1 MKRVNYIIALA
12 ACLAAL
18 LTSCIKE
25 ENYEVST
32 AYLDVSLNTRGAASS
47 QSQGD
52 GITDVMLWAFK
63 CSVDP
68 ETGIPTVS
76 QSDQKAS
83 AWRTIT
89 GISTYE
95 SLENIHLY
103 LPLCDAEPQNYVL
116 IAVLN
121 QGSFGKILDRTKN
134 KVADANGNM
143 QYQELVLGKDTQ
155 YNQLIN
161 ASFDATTWT
170 GWNKYVYGDANTQDK
185 TPTHMPVSHWKVV
198 QMTNA
203 DKHDTNCKQDTLD
216 VFRAVAKAQLFMIKE
231 SDTFDLE
238 VIEAKLT
245 HMELPKEGILL
256 SKLKAEALQREYRSD
271 TDQPAPAWFGN
282 NPEIDEYEDVR
293 HLMNTNGIID
303 DGDKKVTVISVKDA
317 SATSQQYQFVG
328 STFMYE
334 ARGKCAQKD
343 DVYNE
348 VSGNGY
354 YLEVTYTVN
363 GGSPQTRR
371 VAIPCQVLRNHDYQI
386 KATVKNDGGVA
397 VKYTVADWE
406 DVPWDLEFDAA
417 QNSELLPLPSK
428 NSKPATNQFAAVSY
442 TQGSEDGAAKLF
454 FQMEGPEGIT
464 WKPTILNA
472 SQDHYITRVYE
483 VTFLTKDAEGNIA
496 TYELSS
502 ERVEGDIKA
511 DPDKFYCIKVI
522 ALDPTAHEA
531 RTEPIKLGVT
541 HAPQWNDEKSN
552 LLVVNPKDSKGNYF
566 WYGKDTSGNPSKEV
580 GDELMVYIYPEK

>member
-32 AYLDVSLNTRGAASS
+32 AYLDVSLNTRGATSS

-68 ETGIPTVS
+68 DTGIPTVS

-121 QGSFGKILDRTKN
+121 QGSFGKIFDRK
-134 KVADANGNM
+134 KDANGNM

-170 GWNKYVYGDANTQDK
+170 GWNNYVYGDANTQDK

-203 DKHDTNCKQDTLD
+203 DKHDTNCKQETLD

-238 VIEAKLT
+238 VTEAKLT

-256 SKLKAEALQREYRSD
+256 SKLKADALQREYSSG

-282 NPEIDEYEDVR
+282 NPEIDKNVHVR
-293 HLMNTNGIID
+293 ALMNTNGIIN
-303 DGDKKVTVISVKDA
+303 DGDNKVTVKSVKDA

-334 ARGKCAQKD
+334 ARGKCAQAD
-343 DVYNE
+343 DVYNS

-354 YLEVTYTVN
+354 YLKVTYKVN
-363 GGSPQTRR
+363 GGSSQTRR

-397 VKYTVADWE
+397 VQYTVADWV

-428 NSKPATNQFAAVSY
+428 NSKPEENQFAAVSY

-483 VTFLTKDAEGNIA
+483 VIPLTEDAEGNIV

-502 ERVEGDIKA
+502 EPVEGDIEA
-511 DPDKFYCIKVI
+511 HPDKFYCVKVI
-522 ALDPTAHEA
+522 ALDATAHTA

-566 WYGKDTSGNPSKEV
+566 WYGKDTSGKPSKEV

>member
-1 MKRVNYIIALA
+1 MKRVNYIITLA

-32 AYLDVSLNTRGAASS
+32 AYLDVSLNTRGATSS

-95 SLENIHLY
+95 SLEDIHLY

-121 QGSFGKILDRTKN
+121 QGSFGKIFDRK
-134 KVADANGNM
+134 KDANGNM

-170 GWNKYVYGDANTQDK
+170 GWNNYVYGDTNTQDK

-203 DKHDTNCKQDTLD
+203 YKHDTNCKQETLD

-238 VIEAKLT
+238 VTEAKLT

-256 SKLKAEALQREYRSD
+256 SKLKADALQREYRSD

-282 NPEIDEYEDVR
+282 NPEIDKYEDVR
-293 HLMNTNGIID
+293 NLMNTKGIID
-303 DGDKKVTVISVKDA
+303 EGDKKVTVTSVKDA

-334 ARGKCAQKD
+334 APGVCAQED
-343 DVYNE
+343 DVYNT

-363 GGSPQTRR
+363 GARQTRR

-397 VKYTVADWE
+397 VKYTVADWV

-428 NSKPATNQFAAVSY
+428 NSKPAENQFAKVSY
-442 TQGSEDGAAKLF
+442 IQGSEDGAAKLF

-483 VTFLTKDAEGNIA
+483 VTSLTKDAEGNVVA
-496 TYELSS
+496 YELSP
-502 ERVEGDIKA
+502 ERVEGDIEA

-522 ALDPTAHEA
+522 ALDATAHEA
-531 RTEPIKLGVT
+531 RTEPIKLGIT

-566 WYGKDTSGNPSKEV
+566 WYGKDTSGNPSKKV
-580 GDELMVYIYPEK
+580 GDELMLYIYPEK

>member
-1 MKRVNYIIALA
+1 MKRVNYIITLA

-32 AYLDVSLNTRGAASS
+32 AYLDVSLNTRGATSS

-76 QSDQKAS
+76 QSDQTAS

-95 SLENIHLY
+95 SLEDIHLY

-121 QGSFGKILDRTKN
+121 QGSFGKILDRTKD
-134 KVADANGNM
+134 KVADANGNE

-170 GWNKYVYGDANTQDK
+170 GWNNYVYGDANTQDK

-203 DKHDTNCKQDTLD
+203 NKHDQNCKQETLD

-238 VIEAKLT
+238 VTEAKLT
-245 HMELPKEGILL
+245 HYSLPKEGILL
-256 SKLKAEALQREYRSD
+256 SKLKAEALQREYSSG

-282 NPEIDEYEDVR
+282 NPEIDEWVDVR
-293 HLMNTNGIID
+293 ALMNTNGTINE
-303 DGDKKVTVISVKDA
+303 GDNKVTVTSVKDA

-334 ARGKCAQKD
+334 APGKCAQED
-343 DVYNE
+343 DVYNI

-363 GGSPQTRR
+363 GASQTRR
-371 VAIPCQVLRNHDYQI
+371 VAIPCEVLRNHDYQI

-397 VKYTVADWE
+397 VQYTVADWV

-428 NSKPATNQFAAVSY
+428 NSKPATFAKVSY
-442 TQGSEDGAAKLF
+442 IQGSEDGAAKLF

-483 VTFLTKDAEGNIA
+483 VTSLTKDTDGNVVA
-496 TYELSS
+496 YELSP
-502 ERVEGDIKA
+502 ERVEGDIEA

-522 ALDPTAHEA
+522 ALDATAHEA

-552 LLVVNPKDSKGNYF
+552 LLVVNPKDKDGYF
-566 WYGKDTSGNPSKEV
+566 WYGKDTSGQPSKGV

>member
-32 AYLDVSLNTRGAASS
+32 AYLDVSLNTRGATSS

-68 ETGIPTVS
+68 TTGIPTVE
-76 QSDQKAS
+76 QQKAS

-95 SLENIHLY
+95 SLEDIHLY
-103 LPLCDAEPQNYVL
+103 LPLCNAEPQNYVL

-121 QGSFGKILDRTKN
+121 QGSFGKIFDRK
-134 KVADANGNM
+134 KDANGNM

-170 GWNKYVYGDANTQDK
+170 GWNNYVYGDANTQDK

-203 DKHDTNCKQDTLD
+203 YKHDTNCKQETLD

-238 VIEAKLT
+238 VTEAKLT

-256 SKLKAEALQREYRSD
+256 SKLKADALQREYSSD
-271 TDQPAPAWFGN
+271 TDQPAPAWFGSD
-282 NPEIDEYEDVR
+282 PDIDDEHVR
-293 HLMNTNGIID
+293 ALMNTNGIID
-303 DGDKKVTVISVKDA
+303 EGDNKVTVTSVKDA

-334 ARGKCAQKD
+334 APGVCAQGD
-343 DVYNE
+343 DVYDT

-363 GGSPQTRR
+363 GERQTRR

-397 VKYTVADWE
+397 VQYTVADWV
-406 DVPWDLEFDAA
+406 DVPWNLEFDAA
-417 QNSELLPLPSK
+417 QNSELLPFPSK
-428 NSKPATNQFAAVSY
+428 NSKPAENQFAKVSY
-442 TQGSEDGAAKLF
+442 IQGSEDGAAKLF
-454 FQMEGPEGIT
+454 FQMEGPGGIT

-483 VTFLTKDAEGNIA
+483 VIPLTEDAEGNIV

-502 ERVEGDIKA
+502 EPVEGDIEA
-511 DPDKFYCIKVI
+511 DSDKFYCVKVI
-522 ALDPTAHEA
+522 ALDATAHEA
-531 RTEPIKLGVT
+531 RTEPIKLGIT

-552 LLVVNPKDSKGNYF
+552 LLVVNPKDSDENYF
-566 WYGKDTSGNPSKEV
+566 WYGKDTSGNPSKKV

>member
-32 AYLDVSLNTRGAASS
+32 AYLDVSLNTRGATSS

-68 ETGIPTVS
+68 GTGIPTVS
-76 QSDQKAS
+76 QEDQTAS

-95 SLENIHLY
+95 SLEDIHLY
-103 LPLCDAEPQNYVL
+103 LPLCNAEPQNYVL

-121 QGSFGKILDRTKN
+121 QGSFGKIFDRK
-134 KVADANGNM
+134 KDANGNM

-170 GWNKYVYGDANTQDK
+170 GWNNYVYGDTNTQDK

-198 QMTNA
+198 KMTNA
-203 DKHDTNCKQDTLD
+203 YKHDQNCKKETLD

-238 VIEAKLT
+238 VTEAKLT

-256 SKLKAEALQREYRSD
+256 SKLKADALQREYRSD
-271 TDQPAPAWFGN
+271 TDQPAPAWFGSD
-282 NPEIDEYEDVR
+282 PDIDDDVDVR
-293 HLMNTNGIID
+293 GLMNTNGIIN
-303 DGDKKVTVISVKDA
+303 DGDNKVAVTSVKDA

-334 ARGKCAQKD
+334 APGVCAQED
-343 DVYNE
+343 DVYNT

-354 YLEVTYTVN
+354 YLEVTYKVN
-363 GGSPQTRR
+363 GASQTRR
-371 VAIPCQVLRNHDYQI
+371 VAIPCEVLRNHDYQI

-397 VKYTVADWE
+397 VQYTVADWV
-406 DVPWDLEFDAA
+406 DVPWNLEFDAA

-428 NSKPATNQFAAVSY
+428 NSKPAENQFAAVSY

-454 FQMEGPEGIT
+454 FQMEGPGGIT

-483 VTFLTKDAEGNIA
+483 VIPLTEDAEGNIV

-502 ERVEGDIKA
+502 EPVEGDIEA
-511 DPDKFYCIKVI
+511 DPKKFYCVKVI
-522 ALDPTAHEA
+522 ALDATAHEA

-552 LLVVNPKDSKGNYF
+552 LLVVNPKGKDGYF
-566 WYGKDTSGNPSKEV
+566 WYGKDTSGNPSKMV

>member
-1 MKRVNYIIALA
+1 MKRVNYIITLA

-32 AYLDVSLNTRGAASS
+32 AYLDVSLNTRGATSS

-63 CSVDP
+63 CSSVDP
-68 ETGIPTVS
+68 ETGIPTVE
-76 QSDQKAS
+76 QQTAS

-95 SLENIHLY
+95 SLEDIHLY

-121 QGSFGKILDRTKN
+121 QGSFGKILDRTMD
-134 KVADANGNM
+134 KVADANGNE

-198 QMTNA
+198 QMTNEY
-203 DKHDTNCKQDTLD
+203 KHDTNCKRETLD

-238 VIEAKLT
+238 VTEAKLT
-245 HMELPKEGILL
+245 HYSLPKEGILL
-256 SKLKAEALQREYRSD
+256 SKLKADSLQREYRSD

-282 NPEIDEYEDVR
+282 NPEIDKNVHVR
-293 HLMNTNGIID
+293 GLMNTNGTINE
-303 DGDKKVTVISVKDA
+303 GDNKVTVTSVKDA

-334 ARGKCAQKD
+334 APGKCAQAD
-343 DVYNE
+343 DVYNI

-363 GGSPQTRR
+363 GTRQTRR
-371 VAIPCQVLRNHDYQI
+371 VAIPCEVLRNHDYQI

-397 VKYTVADWE
+397 VQYTVADWV
-406 DVPWDLEFDAA
+406 DVPWKLEFDAA

-428 NSKPATNQFAAVSY
+428 NSKPATFAKVSY
-442 TQGSEDGAAKLF
+442 IQGSEDGAAKLF

-483 VTFLTKDAEGNIA
+483 VTSLTKDTDGNVVA
-496 TYELSS
+496 YELSP
-502 ERVEGDIKA
+502 ERVEGDIEA

-552 LLVVNPKDSKGNYF
+552 LLVVNPKDKDGYF
-566 WYGKDTSGNPSKEV
+566 WYGKDTSGQPSKGV
-580 GDELMVYIYPEK
+580 GDELMVYIYPKK

>member
-32 AYLDVSLNTRGAASS
+32 AYLDVSLNTRGATSS

-68 ETGIPTVS
+68 DTGIPTVG
-76 QSDQKAS
+76 QYDQTAS

-95 SLENIHLY
+95 SLEDIHLY

-198 QMTNA
+198 KMKNEN
-203 DKHDTNCKQDTLD
+203 KHDTNCKQETLD

-231 SDTFDLE
+231 SDTFNLE

-245 HMELPKEGILL
+245 HTELPKEGILL
-256 SKLKAEALQREYRSD
+256 SKLKAEALQREYSSG

-282 NPEIDEYEDVR
+282 NPEKDQYVHVR
-293 HLMNTNGIID
+293 GLMNTKGIIN
-303 DGDKKVTVISVKDA
+303 DGDNEVTVKSVKDA

-334 ARGKCAQKD
+334 APGKCAQKD
-343 DVYNE
+343 DVYNI

-354 YLEVTYTVN
+354 YLEVTYKVN
-363 GGSPQTRR
+363 GGSSQTRR
-371 VAIPCQVLRNHDYQI
+371 VAIPCEVLRNHDYQI

-397 VKYTVADWE
+397 VEYTVADWE

-428 NSKPATNQFAAVSY
+428 NSKPATFAKVSY
-442 TQGSEDGAAKLF
+442 IQGSEDGAAKLF

-483 VTFLTKDAEGNIA
+483 VTSVTKDADGNVVA
-496 TYELSS
+496 YELSS
-502 ERVEGDIKA
+502 ERVEGDIEA
-511 DPDKFYCIKVI
+511 DPEKFYCIKVI
-522 ALDPTAHEA
+522 ALDATAHEA

-552 LLVVNPKDSKGNYF
+552 LLVVNPKDKDGYF
-566 WYGKDTSGNPSKEV
+566 WYGKDTSGKPSKGV

>member
-1 MKRVNYIIALA
+1 MKRVNYIITLA

-32 AYLDVSLNTRGAASS
+32 AYLDVSLNTRGATSS

-68 ETGIPTVS
+68 TTGIPTVE
-76 QSDQKAS
+76 QQKAS

-95 SLENIHLY
+95 SLEDIHLY

-121 QGSFGKILDRTKN
+121 QGSFGKIFDRK
-134 KVADANGNM
+134 KDANGNM

-170 GWNKYVYGDANTQDK
+170 GWNNYVYGDTNTQDK

-198 QMTNA
+198 QMKNA
-203 DKHDTNCKQDTLD
+203 YKHDTNCKQETLD

-238 VIEAKLT
+238 VTEAKLT

-256 SKLKAEALQREYRSD
+256 SKLKADALKIEYRSD

-282 NPEIDEYEDVR
+282 NPEIDKYEHVR
-293 HLMNTNGIID
+293 PLMNTKGIID
-303 DGDKKVTVISVKDA
+303 EGDKKVTVTSVKDA

-334 ARGKCAQKD
+334 ARGVCAQGD
-343 DVYNE
+343 DVYDT

-363 GGSPQTRR
+363 GERQTRR
-371 VAIPCQVLRNHDYQI
+371 VAIPCEVLRNHDYQI

-397 VKYTVADWE
+397 VQYTVADWV

-428 NSKPATNQFAAVSY
+428 NSKPAENQFAKVSY
-442 TQGSEDGAAKLF
+442 IQGSEDGAAKLF

-483 VTFLTKDAEGNIA
+483 VTSLTKDAEGNVVA
-496 TYELSS
+496 YELSS
-502 ERVEGDIKA
+502 ERVEGDIEA
-511 DPDKFYCIKVI
+511 HPDKFYCIKVI
-522 ALDPTAHEA
+522 ALDATAHTA

-566 WYGKDTSGNPSKEV
+566 WYGKDTSGNPSKKV

>member
-32 AYLDVSLNTRGAASS
+32 AYLDVSLNTRGATSS

-68 ETGIPTVS
+68 DTGIPTVG
-76 QSDQKAS
+76 QYDQTAS

-95 SLENIHLY
+95 SLEDIHLY
-103 LPLCDAEPQNYVL
+103 LPLCNAEPQNYVL

-161 ASFDATTWT
+161 ASFDAKTWT
-170 GWNKYVYGDANTQDK
+170 GWNNYVYGDTNTQDK

-198 QMTNA
+198 KMKNEN
-203 DKHDTNCKQDTLD
+203 KHDTNCKQETLD

-238 VIEAKLT
+238 VTEAKLT

-256 SKLKAEALQREYRSD
+256 SKLKADALQREYSSD

-282 NPEIDEYEDVR
+282 NPEIDKNVHVR
-293 HLMNTNGIID
+293 ALMNTNGIIN
-303 DGDKKVTVISVKDA
+303 DGDNKVTVKSVKDA

-334 ARGKCAQKD
+334 ARGKCAQAD
-343 DVYNE
+343 DVYNS
-348 VSGNGY
+348 VSGKGY
-354 YLEVTYTVN
+354 YLEVTYKVN
-363 GGSPQTRR
+363 GTPQTRR
-371 VAIPCQVLRNHDYQI
+371 VAIPCEVLRNHDYQI

-397 VKYTVADWE
+397 VQYTVADWV
-406 DVPWDLEFDAA
+406 DVLWKLEFDAA

-483 VTFLTKDAEGNIA
+483 VTSVTEDAEGNIA

-511 DPDKFYCIKVI
+511 NPDKFYCIKVI
-522 ALDPTAHEA
+522 ALDATAHEA

-552 LLVVNPKDSKGNYF
+552 LLVVNPKDKDGYF
-566 WYGKDTSGNPSKEV
+566 WYGKDTSGQPSKKV

>member
-68 ETGIPTVS
+68 GTGIPTVS
-76 QSDQKAS
+76 QEDQTAS

-170 GWNKYVYGDANTQDK
+170 GWTKYVYDDANTQDK

-198 QMTNA
+198 EMKKEN
-203 DKHDTNCKQDTLD
+203 KHDTNCKHATLD

-231 SDTFDLE
+231 SDTFNLE

-245 HMELPKEGILL
+245 HTELPKEGILL
-256 SKLKAEALQREYRSD
+256 SKLKAEALQREYSSG

-282 NPEIDEYEDVR
+282 NPEKDQYVHVR
-293 HLMNTNGIID
+293 GLMNTKGIIN
-303 DGDKKVTVISVKDA
+303 DGDNKVTVKSVKDA

-334 ARGKCAQKD
+334 ARGVCAQED
-343 DVYNE
+343 DVYNR

-363 GGSPQTRR
+363 GAPQTRR

-406 DVPWDLEFDAA
+406 DVTWKLEFDAA

-428 NSKPATNQFAAVSY
+428 NSKPAENQFAKVSY
-442 TQGSEDGAAKLF
+442 IQGSEDGAAKLF
-454 FQMEGPEGIT
+454 FQMEGPGGIT

-483 VTFLTKDAEGNIA
+483 VRPLTEDAEGNIV

-502 ERVEGDIKA
+502 EPVEGDIEA

-522 ALDPTAHEA
+522 ALDATAHEA

-566 WYGKDTSGNPSKEV
+566 WYGKDTSGNPSKKV

>member
-32 AYLDVSLNTRGAASS
+32 AYLDVSLNTRGATSS

-68 ETGIPTVS
+68 DTGIPTVG
-76 QSDQKAS
+76 QYDQKAS

-95 SLENIHLY
+95 SLEDIHLY

-121 QGSFGKILDRTKN
+121 QGSFGKIFDRK
-134 KVADANGNM
+134 KDANGNM

-170 GWNKYVYGDANTQDK
+170 GWNNYVYGDANTQDK

-198 QMTNA
+198 KMKNEN
-203 DKHDTNCKQDTLD
+203 KHDTNCKQETLD

-238 VIEAKLT
+238 VTEAKLT

-256 SKLKAEALQREYRSD
+256 SKLKADALKIEYRSD

-282 NPEIDEYEDVR
+282 NPEKDQYVHVR
-293 HLMNTNGIID
+293 GLMNTKGIIN
-303 DGDKKVTVISVKDA
+303 DGDNKVTVKSVKDA

-334 ARGKCAQKD
+334 APGKCAQKD
-343 DVYNE
+343 DVYNI

-354 YLEVTYTVN
+354 YLEVTYKVN
-363 GGSPQTRR
+363 GARQTRR

-397 VKYTVADWE
+397 VKYTVADWV
-406 DVPWDLEFDAA
+406 DVPWNLEFDAA

-428 NSKPATNQFAAVSY
+428 NSKPAENQFAKVSY
-442 TQGSEDGAAKLF
+442 IQGSEDGAAKLF

-483 VTFLTKDAEGNIA
+483 VTSLTKDAEGNVVA
-496 TYELSS
+496 YELSP
-502 ERVEGDIKA
+502 ERVEGDIEA
-511 DPDKFYCIKVI
+511 DPKKFYCVKVI
-522 ALDPTAHEA
+522 ALDATAHEA

-566 WYGKDTSGNPSKEV
+566 WYGKDTSGNPSKTV

>member
-32 AYLDVSLNTRGAASS
+32 AYLDVSLNTRGATSS

-63 CSVDP
+63 CSVDHG
-68 ETGIPTVS
+68 TGIPTVS
-76 QSDQKAS
+76 QEDQTAS

-95 SLENIHLY
+95 SLEDIHLY

-121 QGSFGKILDRTKN
+121 QGSFGKIFDRK
-134 KVADANGNM
+134 KDANGNI

-170 GWNKYVYGDANTQDK
+170 GWNKYVYGDANTKDK

-198 QMTNA
+198 KMKNEN
-203 DKHDTNCKQDTLD
+203 KHDTNCKQETLD

-231 SDTFDLE
+231 SDTFNLE

-245 HMELPKEGILL
+245 HTELPKEGILL
-256 SKLKAEALQREYRSD
+256 SKLKAEALQREYSSG

-282 NPEIDEYEDVR
+282 NPEKDQYVHVR
-293 HLMNTNGIID
+293 GLMNTKGIIN
-303 DGDKKVTVISVKDA
+303 DGDNKVTVKSVKDA

-334 ARGKCAQKD
+334 APGKCAQKD

-363 GGSPQTRR
+363 GARQTRR

-406 DVPWDLEFDAA
+406 DVLWNLEFDAA

-428 NSKPATNQFAAVSY
+428 NSKPAENQFAKVSY
-442 TQGSEDGAAKLF
+442 TLGSEDGAAKLF
-454 FQMEGPEGIT
+454 FQMEGPGGIT

-483 VTFLTKDAEGNIA
+483 VTSLTKDAEGNVVA
-496 TYELSS
+496 YELSS
-502 ERVEGDIKA
+502 ERVEGDIEA

-522 ALDPTAHEA
+522 ALDATAHEA
-531 RTEPIKLGVT
+531 RTEPIKLGIT

-552 LLVVNPKDSKGNYF
+552 LLVVNPKNSEGNYF

>member
-1 MKRVNYIIALA
+1 MKRVNYIITLA

-32 AYLDVSLNTRGAASS
+32 AYLDVSLNTRGATSS

-68 ETGIPTVS
+68 TTGIPTVE
-76 QSDQKAS
+76 QQKAS

-95 SLENIHLY
+95 SLEDIHLY

-121 QGSFGKILDRTKN
+121 QGSFGKVFDRK
-134 KVADANGNM
+134 KDANGNM

-170 GWNKYVYGDANTQDK
+170 GWNNYVYGDANTQDK

-203 DKHDTNCKQDTLD
+203 YKHDTNCKQETLD

-238 VIEAKLT
+238 VTEAKLT

-256 SKLKAEALQREYRSD
+256 SKLKADALKIEYSSG
-271 TDQPAPAWFGN
+271 TDQPAPAWFGSD
-282 NPEIDEYEDVR
+282 PEIDKYVDVR
-293 HLMNTNGIID
+293 GLMNTKGIID
-303 DGDKKVTVISVKDA
+303 VEDNKVTVTSVKDA

-334 ARGKCAQKD
+334 APGVCVQED
-343 DVYNE
+343 DVYDR

-363 GGSPQTRR
+363 GSPQTRR
-371 VAIPCQVLRNHDYQI
+371 VAIPCEVLRNHDYQI

-397 VKYTVADWE
+397 VEYTVADWV

-428 NSKPATNQFAAVSY
+428 NSKPAENQFAAVSY
-442 TQGSEDGAAKLF
+442 TLGSEVGAAKLF
-454 FQMEGPEGIT
+454 FQMEGPGGIT

-483 VTFLTKDAEGNIA
+483 VIPQTYDAEGNIV

-502 ERVEGDIKA
+502 EPVEGDIEA
-511 DPDKFYCIKVI
+511 DPDKFYCVKVI
-522 ALDPTAHEA
+522 ALDPTAHTA
-531 RTEPIKLGVT
+531 RTEPIKLGIT

-552 LLVVNPKDSKGNYF
+552 LLVVNPKDSDENYF
-566 WYGKDTSGNPSKEV
+566 WYGKDTSGNPSKKV

>member
-63 CSVDP
+63 CSSVDP
-68 ETGIPTVS
+68 ETGIPTVE
-76 QSDQKAS
+76 QQTAS

-95 SLENIHLY
+95 SLEDIHLY
-103 LPLCDAEPQNYVL
+103 LPLCDDEPQNYVL

-121 QGSFGKILDRTKN
+121 QGSFGKILDRTKD
-134 KVADANGNM
+134 KVADANGIM
-143 QYQELVLGKDTQ
+143 QYQELVLDKDTQ

-170 GWNKYVYGDANTQDK
+170 GWNNYVYGDANTQDK

-203 DKHDTNCKQDTLD
+203 YKHDTNCKQETLD

-238 VIEAKLT
+238 VTEAKLT

-256 SKLKAEALQREYRSD
+256 SKLKAEALKIEYSSD
-271 TDQPAPAWFGN
+271 TDQPAPAWFGSD
-282 NPEIDEYEDVR
+282 PEIDDDVHVR
-293 HLMNTNGIID
+293 GLMNTKGIID
-303 DGDKKVTVISVKDA
+303 VEDNKVTITSVKDA

-334 ARGKCAQKD
+334 ARGVCAQED
-343 DVYNE
+343 DVYDK
-348 VSGNGY
+348 VSGDGY

-371 VAIPCQVLRNHDYQI
+371 VAIPCEVLRNHDYQI

-397 VKYTVADWE
+397 VQYTVADWV
-406 DVPWDLEFDAA
+406 DVPWKLEFDAA

-428 NSKPATNQFAAVSY
+428 NSKPATFAKVSY
-442 TQGSEDGAAKLF
+442 IQGSEDGAAKLF

-483 VTFLTKDAEGNIA
+483 VTSLTKDTDGNVVA
-496 TYELSS
+496 YELSP
-502 ERVEGDIKA
+502 ERVEGDIEA

-552 LLVVNPKDSKGNYF
+552 LLVVNPKDKDGYF
-566 WYGKDTSGNPSKEV
+566 WYGKDTSGQPSKGV
-580 GDELMVYIYPEK
+580 GDELMVYIYPKK

>member
-103 LPLCDAEPQNYVL
+103 LPLCNAEPQNYVL

-121 QGSFGKILDRTKN
+121 QGSFGKIFDRK
-134 KVADANGNM
+134 KDANGNM

-170 GWNKYVYGDANTQDK
+170 GWNNYVYGDTNTQDK

-198 QMTNA
+198 QMKNVY
-203 DKHDTNCKQDTLD
+203 KHDTNCKHETLD

-238 VIEAKLT
+238 VTEAKLT

-256 SKLKAEALQREYRSD
+256 SKLKADALQREYSSD
-271 TDQPAPAWFGN
+271 TDQPAPAWFGSD
-282 NPEIDEYEDVR
+282 PDIDDDVDVR
-293 HLMNTNGIID
+293 NLMNTKGIIN
-303 DGDKKVTVISVKDA
+303 DGDNKVTVTSVKDA

-334 ARGKCAQKD
+334 APGVCAQED
-343 DVYNE
+343 DVYKT

-354 YLEVTYTVN
+354 YLEVTYKVN
-363 GGSPQTRR
+363 GASQTRR

-406 DVPWDLEFDAA
+406 DVPWNLEFDAA
-417 QNSELLPLPSK
+417 QNSELLPFPSK
-428 NSKPATNQFAAVSY
+428 NSKPAENQFAKVSY
-442 TQGSEDGAAKLF
+442 TLGSEDGAAKLF
-454 FQMEGPEGIT
+454 FQMEGPGGIT

-483 VTFLTKDAEGNIA
+483 VIPLTEDAEGNIV

-502 ERVEGDIKA
+502 EPVEGDIEA
-511 DPDKFYCIKVI
+511 DPDKFYCVKVI
-522 ALDPTAHEA
+522 ALDPTAHTA
-531 RTEPIKLGVT
+531 RTEPIKLGIT

-552 LLVVNPKDSKGNYF
+552 LLVVNPKDSDGNYF
-566 WYGKDTSGNPSKEV
+566 WYGKDTSGNPSKKV

>member
-18 LTSCIKE
+18 LTTSCIKE

-170 GWNKYVYGDANTQDK
+170 GWNNYVYGDANTQDK

-198 QMTNA
+198 KMKNEN
-203 DKHDTNCKQDTLD
+203 KHDTNCKQDTLD

-238 VIEAKLT
+238 VTEAKLT

-256 SKLKAEALQREYRSD
+256 SKLKAEALQCEYSSG
-271 TDQPAPAWFGN
+271 TAQPAPAWFGN
-282 NPEIDEYEDVR
+282 NPEIDEYVDVR

-303 DGDKKVTVISVKDA
+303 DGDKKVTVTSVKDA

-334 ARGKCAQKD
+334 APGVCAQGD
-343 DVYNE
+343 DVYNT

-363 GGSPQTRR
+363 GARQTRR

-397 VKYTVADWE
+397 VQYTVADWV

-428 NSKPATNQFAAVSY
+428 NSKPAENQFAKVSY
-442 TQGSEDGAAKLF
+442 IQGSEDGAAKLF

-483 VTFLTKDAEGNIA
+483 VIPLTHDAEGNVVA
-496 TYELSS
+496 YELSS
-502 ERVEGDIKA
+502 ERVEGDIEA

-522 ALDPTAHEA
+522 ALDATAHEA

-566 WYGKDTSGNPSKEV
+566 WYGKDTSGKPSKEV

>member
-1 MKRVNYIIALA
+1 MKRVNYIITLA

-32 AYLDVSLNTRGAASS
+32 AYLDVSLNTRGATSS

-76 QSDQKAS
+76 QSDQTAS

-95 SLENIHLY
+95 SLEDIHLY

-121 QGSFGKILDRTKN
+121 QGSFGKIFDRK
-134 KVADANGNM
+134 KDANGNM

-170 GWNKYVYGDANTQDK
+170 GWNNYVYGDANTQDK

-203 DKHDTNCKQDTLD
+203 YKHDTNCKQETLD

-238 VIEAKLT
+238 VTEAKLT

-256 SKLKAEALQREYRSD
+256 SKLKADALQREYSSD
-271 TDQPAPAWFGN
+271 TDQPAPAWFGSD
-282 NPEIDEYEDVR
+282 PDIDDEHVR
-293 HLMNTNGIID
+293 GLMNTKGIING
-303 DGDKKVTVISVKDA
+303 GDNKVTVTSVKDA

-334 ARGKCAQKD
+334 APGVCVQED
-343 DVYNE
+343 DVYDK
-348 VSGNGY
+348 VSGDGY
-354 YLEVTYTVN
+354 YLEVTYAVN
-363 GGSPQTRR
+363 GTSQTRR
-371 VAIPCQVLRNHDYQI
+371 VAIPCEVLRNHDYQI
-386 KATVKNDGGVA
+386 KATVKKDGGVA
-397 VKYTVADWE
+397 VEYTVADWE

-428 NSKPATNQFAAVSY
+428 NSKPAENQFAAVSY
-442 TQGSEDGAAKLF
+442 TLGSEVGAAKLF
-454 FQMEGPEGIT
+454 FQMEGPGGIT

-483 VTFLTKDAEGNIA
+483 VRPLTKDAEGNIV

-502 ERVEGDIKA
+502 EPVEGDIEA
-511 DPDKFYCIKVI
+511 DPDKFYCVKVI
-522 ALDPTAHEA
+522 ALDATAHEA
-531 RTEPIKLGVT
+531 RTEPIKLGIT

-552 LLVVNPKDSKGNYF
+552 LLVVNPKDDKGYF